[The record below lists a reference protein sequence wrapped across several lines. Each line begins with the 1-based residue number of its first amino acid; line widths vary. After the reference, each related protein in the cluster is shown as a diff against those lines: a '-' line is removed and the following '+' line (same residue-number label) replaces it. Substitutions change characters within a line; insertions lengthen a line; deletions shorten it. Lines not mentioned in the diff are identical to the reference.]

1 MGLFSVAA
9 APLPLLEDMPVVTF
23 LSLWYGFDST
33 FFIPGYFKPLLLL
46 LHRTDGVEQWGF
58 RGRPL
63 GA

>member
-1 MGLFSVAA
+1 MGLISLAA

-33 FFIPGYFKPLLLL
+33 LFIPGYFKPRLLL
-46 LHRTDGVEQWGF
+46 LHRTDGVVQWGL